1 MPTRLP
7 RLPRLLARDILVVD
21 VGGTNI
27 KVLAVGRPVPRKI
40 PSGPSYTPRA
50 LVVDVKRVTAGWR
63 YAAISVGIPCVVA
76 KGRVVAEPPNL
87 GREWVGFD
95 FEKAF
100 GRPVRITNDAAMQAL
115 GAYAGGRMLFL
126 GLGTG
131 LGSALVVD
139 GVVAPLELGH
149 LPYRHG
155 RTFEGYVG
163 AAGLRRLGRRRWRNH
178 VAEVITL
185 LRGAMEPEYVML
197 GGGNAHLVKLG
208 PPDVQ
213 LIGER
218 AALIGGCRL
227 WIPPKL
233 GPLRT

>member
-1 MPTRLP
+1 MPTRL
-7 RLPRLLARDILVVD
+7 RARDVLVVD

-27 KVLAVGRPVPRKI
+27 KVLTLGHPTPRKI

-50 LVVDVKRVTAGWR
+50 LVADVKKATAGWR
-63 YAAISVGIPCVVA
+63 YAAISVGLPGVVA
-76 KGRVVAEPPNL
+76 KGRLVAEPPNL
-87 GREWVGFD
+87 GRGWVGFD
-95 FEKAF
+95 FDKAF
-100 GRPVRITNDAAMQAL
+100 GWPVRIINDAAMQAL

-155 RTFEGYVG
+155 REFEGYVG
-163 AAGLRRLGRRRWRNH
+163 AAGLKRLGRRRWRNH
-178 VAEVITL
+178 VAEAIAL
-185 LRGAMEPEYVML
+185 IRAAMEPEYVML
-197 GGGNAHLVKLG
+197 GGGNAHLVKRRPAGVDL
-208 PPDVQ
+208 V
-213 LIGER
+213 GER

-227 WIPPKL
+227 WVPPKF
-233 GPLRT
+233 GPRRA

>member
-1 MPTRLP
+1 MWAARTSKCLP
-7 RLPRLLARDILVVD
+7 
-21 VGGTNI
+21 
-27 KVLAVGRPVPRKI
+27 
-40 PSGPSYTPRA
+40 GPSYTPRA
-50 LVVDVKRVTAGWR
+50 LVADVRRVTAGWR

-87 GREWVGFD
+87 GRNWVGFD

-139 GVVAPLELGH
+139 GIGAPS
-149 LPYRHG
+149 LPK
-155 RTFEGYVG
+155 
-163 AAGLRRLGRRRWRNH
+163 LGRRRWRNH
-178 VAEVITL
+178 VAEAIAL
-185 LRGAMEPEYVML
+185 LRAAMEPEYVML
-197 GGGNAHLVKLG
+197 GGGNAHLFKRRL
-208 PPDVQ
+208 PDVH
-213 LIGER
+213 LVGER

-227 WIPPKL
+227 WVPPKL
-233 GPLRT
+233 EGLRS